1 MWLVDALPAIGRRD
15 EARTPFLRLLACR
28 NRHGLLAEDVHPAT
42 GEAWGNFVQT
52 YGMVGLVNSAIRLST
67 PWDDAF

>member
-1 MWLVDALPAIGRRD
+1 
-15 EARTPFLRLLACR
+15 
-28 NRHGLLAEDVHPAT
+28 VHPAT